1 MVQQKLP
8 NTNKKRNTDKST
20 LYWIWWRTRR
30 KEKNQSIWVS
40 LDWRSKSVAAFSTKT
55 PETATAHRRSRMKF
69 TEKATSLCLLLAV
82 VKQKSSWL
90 PSVFFDI
97 LPSSSYSKK
106 PNENLDLISRVSWP
120 YHAKQMSS
128 KEFCQEKGLI
138 TKKSCKIC
146 FKNINVLSLVILY
159 ICSTSYSRSF
169 SFCNFY
175 HELVNRLEDPLII
188 NFISLPPNMYTLKY
202 IYAYQSNFST
212 SMQL

>member
-1 MVQQKLP
+1 MNLSSYFCVYKWYNRNFPIQ
-8 NTNKKRNTDKST
+8 TKREI
-20 LYWIWWRTRR
+20 LTRVPSIGFGGER
-30 KEKNQSIWVS
+30 DAKGKNQSTWVS
-40 LDWRSKSVAAFSTKT
+40 LNWRSKSVAAFSTKT

-69 TEKATSLCLLLAV
+69 TEKATSLCSLLAV

-128 KEFCQEKGLI
+128 KEFCREKGLI

-146 FKNINVLSLVILY
+146 FNNINVLSLVILY
-159 ICSTSYSRSF
+159 I
-169 SFCNFY
+169 N
-175 HELVNRLEDPLII
+175 LVL
-188 NFISLPPNMYTLKY
+188 
-202 IYAYQSNFST
+202 
-212 SMQL
+212 